1 MPKNK
6 KGNNSQSKP
15 IVVKFKKLE
24 ILAKSETV
32 QKYRDGKLKMSDV
45 LVSEIIYTDAQ
56 KGRQAS
62 ESQIQNA
69 LSFKGTNSEY
79 LEYIL
84 EKGSFNLTT
93 AERRALNDARMNAL
107 VNHFASEYVEPKS
120 KLPHAPELI
129 RSTFEKM
136 KIHPDY
142 TVSFE
147 KQVDEAY
154 KKVLGTLML
163 KKR

>member
-6 KGNNSQSKP
+6 GKQP
-15 IVVKFKKLE
+15 QPTVVKLKKLE
-24 ILAKSETV
+24 VLAKQETV
-32 QKYRDGKLKMSDV
+32 QKYRDDKLNISDV
-45 LVSEIIYTDAQ
+45 LFSDVIYTDSQ

-62 ESQIQNA
+62 ETDIQNN
-69 LSFKGTNSEY
+69 LGFKGTNLEY

-84 EKGSFNLTT
+84 KKGSFNLTT
-93 AERRALNDARMNAL
+93 AERKALNEARMNAL
-107 VNHFASEYVEPKS
+107 VNHFATEYVDPKS
-120 KLPHAPELI
+120 KRPHAPELI
-129 RSTFEKM
+129 LSTFQKM

-147 KQVDEAY
+147 KQVNEAY